1 MDAPV
6 LFLDFDGV
14 LHSSDLI
21 SASHSRGA
29 LFVHAAWLAEA
40 LSPYPALRIVLST
53 QWGLAVS
60 PIGARSHL
68 PEALQSR
75 VVGHTLDLYR
85 DHESFQKHS
94 RAEQILRYVKA
105 HHIRFWLAVD
115 DDYRG
120 WPLAA
125 RAHFM
130 RTDSRLGLGDPLAQ
144 TELLARIALLYR
156 HAEQARIQALD
167 TEKQFARTFPE
178 LPRLDLMTQVGLD
191 AQT

>member
-29 LFVHAAWLAEA
+29 LFVHAAWLADA
-40 LSPYPALRIVLST
+40 LASYPALRIVLST

-75 VVGHTLDLYR
+75 VVGHTLDVYS
-85 DHESFQKHS
+85 DHDEFQRHS
-94 RAEQILRYVKA
+94 RAEQILRYVKV
-105 HHIRFWLAVD
+105 HGIRFWLAVD

-120 WPLAA
+120 WPVAA

-144 TELLARIALLYR
+144 TELLGRLSRLYQQ
-156 HAEQARIQALD
+156 AEQARLQALD
-167 TEKQFARTFPE
+167 TESQFARTFPE
-178 LPRLDLMTQVGLD
+178 LPRMDLLTQVGS
-191 AQT
+191 